1 MIIMMMMMMMMMM
14 FLPTQVSIDIL
25 QGKDPAEMTQKLD
38 RAALLM
44 VEIHGISDFCA

>member
-1 MIIMMMMMMMMMM
+1 MMMMMMMMMM